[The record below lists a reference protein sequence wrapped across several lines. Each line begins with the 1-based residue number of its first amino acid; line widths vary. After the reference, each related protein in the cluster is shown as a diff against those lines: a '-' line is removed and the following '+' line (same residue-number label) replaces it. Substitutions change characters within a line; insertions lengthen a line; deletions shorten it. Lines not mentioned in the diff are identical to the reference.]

1 MTKDKYL
8 KAKVVWYWSMSFC
21 LLTFVKILI
30 MSKTIK
36 DKISTALRIALGVC
50 FILSGV
56 MKAVNVYSFAQEIR
70 LYIEAYMDSY
80 FVQWTVEIAVVN
92 CVVEMITGMLALRKR
107 YEPIVAVIFLGMMSF
122 FVWLTGINL
131 FAPSLMGSI
140 ESCGCFGELIHF
152 SPLAS
157 FVKSIVLLVMAV
169 INYKLL
175 ITNYKFTITNY
186 KQLITKVMKDWKTY
200 VICIAGILPAIYS
213 YLCFENMEHGW
224 YLAGYI
230 SLCVLVFTI
239 CITLPFSL
247 KGRGSSRLKH

>member
-1 MTKDKYL
+1 
-8 KAKVVWYWSMSFC
+8 
-21 LLTFVKILI
+21 

-36 DKISTALRIALGVC
+36 EKIRTALRITLGVC

-80 FVQWTVEIAVVN
+80 FVQWTVEIAVAI
-92 CVVEMITGMLALRKR
+92 CAIETITGLLALRKK
-107 YEPIVAVIFLGMMSF
+107 YAPIVSIVFLGMMSF

-131 FAPSLMGSI
+131 FYPSLMGSI

-157 FVKSIVLLVMAV
+157 FVKSVVLWGMAV
-169 INYKLL
+169 MNYELRF
-175 ITNYKFTITNY
+175 TNYLLSFFNSRKPWRDILRDGT
-186 KQLITKVMKDWKTY
+186 LY
-200 VICIAGILPAIYS
+200 VTLVTGALPPVYS
-213 YLCFENMEHGW
+213 YLFFENMEHGY

-230 SLCVLVFTI
+230 AMCVLGGGLCLVF
-239 CITLPFSL
+239 
-247 KGRGSSRLKH
+247 RD

>member
-1 MTKDKYL
+1 
-8 KAKVVWYWSMSFC
+8 
-21 LLTFVKILI
+21 

-36 DKISTALRIALGVC
+36 EKIRTALRITLGVC

-80 FVQWTVEIAVVN
+80 FVQWTVEIAVAI
-92 CVVEMITGMLALRKR
+92 CAIETITGLLALRKK
-107 YEPIVAVIFLGMMSF
+107 YAPIVSIVFLSMMSF

-131 FAPSLMGSI
+131 FYPSLMGSI

-157 FVKSIVLLVMAV
+157 FVKSVVLWGMAV
-169 INYKLL
+169 MNYELRF
-175 ITNYKFTITNY
+175 TNYLLSFFNSRKPWRDILRDGT
-186 KQLITKVMKDWKTY
+186 LY
-200 VICIAGILPAIYS
+200 VTLVTGALPPVYS
-213 YLCFENMEHGW
+213 YLFFENMEHGY

-230 SLCVLVFTI
+230 AMCVLGGGLCLVF
-239 CITLPFSL
+239 
-247 KGRGSSRLKH
+247 RD